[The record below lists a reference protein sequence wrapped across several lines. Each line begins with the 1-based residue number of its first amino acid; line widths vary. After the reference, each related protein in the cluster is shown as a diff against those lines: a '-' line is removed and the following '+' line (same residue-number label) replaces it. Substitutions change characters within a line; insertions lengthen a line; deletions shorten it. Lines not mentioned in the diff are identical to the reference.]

1 MKKVLKK
8 FNRTL
13 SIMLAAAM
21 VLTMVPQTAMP
32 VLAAENEVVEE
43 ASEASEVTD
52 VTPADEDNEP

>member
-32 VLAAENEVVEE
+32 VLRKHPKHPKEQMLHPLTRTTNRQM
-43 ASEASEVTD
+43 
-52 VTPADEDNEP
+52 